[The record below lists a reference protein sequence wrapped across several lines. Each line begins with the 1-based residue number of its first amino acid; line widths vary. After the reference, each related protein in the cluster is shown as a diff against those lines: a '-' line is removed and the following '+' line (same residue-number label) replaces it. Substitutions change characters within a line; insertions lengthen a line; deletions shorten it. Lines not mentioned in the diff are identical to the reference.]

1 MSRNGLAP
9 GEVRV
14 ENVWK
19 RFRTDASRHRFGA
32 EESRRLISGLRGDHV
47 NGWRW
52 VLRDISL
59 EVAPGESLGLLGIN
73 GSGKSTLLKV
83 IAGVVH
89 PFAGTAQTAG
99 SVGSVMDVGATV
111 QSTLTGRENVILYGR
126 MMGWSYKQTRNRTDE
141 ILEFA
146 GLTSAADRLVKHY
159 SSGMNVR
166 LGFALA
172 SYIEPS
178 ILIVDEA
185 LAVGDADFKRKC
197 LQRMREIVDGGAT
210 LLFVS
215 HSLEQLQSMCRR
227 ALWLDDGVIREAG
240 DSADVVAAYR
250 ESLDQSR
257 SDSDEIVTMT
267 TDLTVAPPT
276 IDPFETLSFD
286 LMITS
291 DESRSADLTV
301 GLGLGEIDPF
311 VTVTHRVELRAGTNS
326 FSVSLEDLPLSA
338 GMFQVLAAV
347 TDLRG
352 VSLCGWRPIGRVRV
366 RGERPGPLP
375 TGVAR
380 TSPLLIDSTIV
391 AES

>member
-1 MSRNGLAP
+1 MSRNGLAA

-19 RFRTDASRHRFGA
+19 RFRTDATRHRFGA
-32 EESRRLISGLRGDHV
+32 EESRRLFSGLRGDHSD
-47 NGWRW
+47 GWRW

-59 EVAPGESLGLLGIN
+59 EIAPGETMGLIGVN

-89 PFAGTAQTAG
+89 PFAGAAHTAG
-99 SVGSVMDVGATV
+99 SIGSVMDVGATV
-111 QSTLTGRENVILYGR
+111 ESTLTGRENVILYGR
-126 MMGWSYKQTRNRTDE
+126 MMGWSYRQTRSRVDE

-146 GLTSAADRLVKHY
+146 GLTDAADRLVKHY

-172 SYIEPS
+172 TYIEPS

-215 HSLEQLQSMCRR
+215 HGLEQLQSMCRR
-227 ALWLDDGVIREAG
+227 TLWLDGGVIRESG
-240 DSADVVAAYR
+240 ESSEVIAAYR

-257 SDSDEIVTMT
+257 IDSGEIVSISS
-267 TDLTVAPPT
+267 DLSAGPRSIEPH
-276 IDPFETLSFD
+276 ETLQFE
-286 LMITS
+286 IRIAS

-311 VTVTHRVELRAGTNS
+311 VTVTHRIELQNGMTRFTLS
-326 FSVSLEDLPLSA
+326 FHDLSLSA
-338 GMFQVLAAV
+338 GSFQILAAV
-347 TDLRG
+347 TDSRG
-352 VSLCGWRPIGRVRV
+352 ASLSGWRPIGRVRV
-366 RGERPGPLP
+366 RGERPAPLP
-375 TGVAR
+375 IGVAR
-380 TSPLLIDSTIV
+380 TSPIVVDSTLE
-391 AES
+391 AAP

>member
-1 MSRNGLAP
+1 MSHDGLAP
-9 GEVRV
+9 GAVRV

-19 RFRTDASRHRFGA
+19 RFRTDATRRRFGA
-32 EESRRLISGLRGDHV
+32 EESRRLVSGLRGDHLK
-47 NGWRW
+47 GWRW

-59 EVAPGESLGLLGIN
+59 EIAPGESLGLLGTN

-99 SVGSVMDVGATV
+99 SIGSVMDVGAAV

-126 MMGWSYKQTRNRTDE
+126 MMGWSYKQTRSRTDE
-141 ILEFA
+141 ILGFA
-146 GLTSAADRLVKHY
+146 GLTGAADRLVKHY

-197 LQRMREIVDGGAT
+197 LQRMREIVEGGAT

-215 HSLEQLQSMCRR
+215 HGLELLQSMCRR
-227 ALWLDDGVIREAG
+227 AVWLDEGVIRESG
-240 DSADVVAAYR
+240 DSIDVVAAYR
-250 ESLDQSR
+250 ESLDQDR
-257 SDSDEIVTMT
+257 IDSGEIVAMSS
-267 TDLTVAPPT
+267 DLAIAPRT
-276 IDPFETLSFD
+276 IDPNGTLRFD
-286 LMITS
+286 MTITS

-301 GLGLGEIDPF
+301 GLGLGEMDPF
-311 VTVTHRVELRAGTNS
+311 VTVTHRVELRAGAT
-326 FSVSLEDLPLSA
+326 SLSLSLKDLPLS
-338 GMFQVLAAV
+338 GGTFQILAAV

-352 VSLCGWRPIGRVRV
+352 VSLCSWRPIGRVRV

>member
-1 MSRNGLAP
+1 MSPSGLAP

-19 RFRTDASRHRFGA
+19 RFRTDATRHRFGA
-32 EESRRLISGLRGDHV
+32 EESRRLIGGLRGDHAE
-47 NGWRW
+47 GWRW

-59 EVAPGESLGLLGIN
+59 EVAPGESMGLIGVN

-99 SVGSVMDVGATV
+99 FIGSVMDVGATV
-111 QSTLTGRENVILYGR
+111 QNTLTGRENIILYGR
-126 MMGWSYKQTRNRTDE
+126 MMGWSYRQTRSRTDE

-146 GLTSAADRLVKHY
+146 GLTGAADRLVKHY

-166 LGFALA
+166 LGFAMA
-172 SYIEPS
+172 SCIEPS

-227 ALWLDDGVIREAG
+227 ALWLDGGVIRESG
-240 DSADVVAAYR
+240 DSHEVIAAYR
-250 ESLDQSR
+250 ASLDQSR
-257 SDSDEIVTMT
+257 IDSGEIVSIGC
-267 TDLTVAPPT
+267 DLSFTPQS
-276 IDPFETLSFD
+276 IDPGETLQFD
-286 LMITS
+286 ISITS
-291 DESRSADLTV
+291 GELRSADLTV
-301 GLGLGEIDPF
+301 GLSFGEIDPF
-311 VTVTHRVELRAGTNS
+311 VTATHRVELLPGTTS
-326 FSVSLEDLPLSA
+326 FTFSFHDMALSA
-338 GMFQVLAAV
+338 GTFQVLAAV
-347 TDLRG
+347 TEPRG
-352 VSLCGWRPIGRVRV
+352 TSLCGWRSIGRVKV
-366 RGERPGPLP
+366 RGERPAPLP

-380 TSPLLIDSTIV
+380 TSPFIVDSTIE
-391 AES
+391 AAP

>member
-47 NGWRW
+47 KGWRW

-146 GLTSAADRLVKHY
+146 GLTGAADRLVKHY

-172 SYIEPS
+172 SYVEPS

-227 ALWLDDGVIREAG
+227 AVWLDDGVIREGG
-240 DSADVVAAYR
+240 DSVDVVAAYR
-250 ESLDQSR
+250 ESLDESR
-257 SDSDEIVTMT
+257 NDSDGNVAMSS
-267 TDLTVAPPT
+267 DLTVAPRS
-276 IDPFETLSFD
+276 IDPFETLGFEIT
-286 LMITS
+286 ITS
-291 DESRSADLTV
+291 DEARTADLTV

-311 VTVTHRVELRAGTNS
+311 VTVTHRVELRAGTTS

>member
-1 MSRNGLAP
+1 
-9 GEVRV
+9 
-14 ENVWK
+14 
-19 RFRTDASRHRFGA
+19 
-32 EESRRLISGLRGDHV
+32 
-47 NGWRW
+47 
-52 VLRDISL
+52 
-59 EVAPGESLGLLGIN
+59 
-73 GSGKSTLLKV
+73 
-83 IAGVVH
+83 
-89 PFAGTAQTAG
+89 
-99 SVGSVMDVGATV
+99 
-111 QSTLTGRENVILYGR
+111 
-126 MMGWSYKQTRNRTDE
+126 
-141 ILEFA
+141 
-146 GLTSAADRLVKHY
+146 
-159 SSGMNVR
+159 MNVR

-172 SYIEPS
+172 AYIEPS

-197 LQRMREIVDGGAT
+197 MQRMREIVDGGAT

-227 ALWLDDGVIREAG
+227 SLWLDDGIIRESG
-240 DSADVVAAYR
+240 ESSEVIGAYR
-250 ESLDQSR
+250 ASLDQSR
-257 SDSDEIVTMT
+257 IDSGEIVTMT
-267 TDLTVAPPT
+267 SDLTVALPT

-286 LMITS
+286 LTITS
-291 DESRSADLTV
+291 DEARSADLTV

-311 VTVTHRVELRAGTNS
+311 VTVTHRVELRAGSNS
-326 FSVSLEDLPLSA
+326 FSVSLDDLPLSA

-352 VSLCGWRPIGRVRV
+352 VSLCGWRPIGSVRV